1 MVQGVAT
8 GRADHPVISLLLQ
21 LVVPMLAGALHAAGV
36 AWPVHAW
43 WDYGQPQWALQ
54 LLSMALLAGTLL
66 GAGSPRQ
73 AAQRAWAFAAVYLGS
88 TFAWLYTAMHTFGG
102 MPAPLAALAQWLLA
116 GLLAIYFAFAGG
128 LWWYVARRGEFSGAL
143 LFGLLWMMAELARGT
158 WLTGFGWGAGGYAH
172 VNGPLSFFAPWLG
185 SYGVGAF
192 AGFIGMAAAQSF
204 MRAMGRRTP
213 AGELPS
219 AKRALQTSLV
229 LLLAPLCI
237 PAAWNQWT
245 ADAGSFSVTL
255 LQGGIAQDEKFEQ
268 TSGVP
273 QALSWYQAQL
283 LGATTDLVV
292 APETAVPLLLQE
304 LPAGYWDRLS
314 TGLRS
319 QGHAAMFGMPL
330 GDSQQGFTN
339 SVIGFMPGQT
349 QIQRYDKHHLVPFGE
364 FIPPLFRWFTNLMHI
379 PLGDFNRG
387 ALGQASF
394 AMRGHRLAVHICY
407 EDLFGEELATRF
419 VDPASAPT
427 ALVNVSNLAWF
438 GNGLAIDQH
447 LSIAR
452 MRALEFGLP
461 VLRATNTGATAII
474 AHTGVVQAQLPYG
487 PAGVLQGQV
496 QGRTGLTPFARWAA
510 RWGLWPLWLAG
521 LTVLAGAALTR
532 RR

>member
-1 MVQGVAT
+1 MIA
-8 GRADHPVISLLLQ
+8 LLLQ

-36 AWPVHAW
+36 AWPGHTMW
-43 WDYGQPQWALQ
+43 EYGQPQWALQ
-54 LLSMALLAGTLL
+54 LLSMALLAGTVLS
-66 GAGSPRQ
+66 AGSQQQ
-73 AAQRAWAFAAVYLGS
+73 AALRTWAFTTVYLGC
-88 TFAWLYTAMHTFGG
+88 TFAWLYTAMHTYGG
-102 MPAPLAALAQWLLA
+102 MPAPLALIAQWLLA
-116 GLLAIYFAFAGG
+116 ALLAIYFACAAW
-128 LWWYVARRGEFSGAL
+128 LWWSVARRGQFSGAL

-172 VNGPLSFFAPWLG
+172 IKGPLSFFIPWLG
-185 SYGVGAF
+185 AYGVCALAAF
-192 AGFIGMAAAQSF
+192 MGMALAQSF

-219 AKRALQTSLV
+219 AKRALQTTLV
-229 LLLAPLCI
+229 LLIAPLLI
-237 PAAWNQWT
+237 PTAWNQWT
-245 ADAGSFSVTL
+245 VDAGSFSVTL
-255 LQGGIAQDEKFEQ
+255 LQGGIAQDEKFEPS
-268 TSGVP
+268 SGVP

-283 LGATTDLVV
+283 LGAQTDVVV
-292 APETAVPLLLQE
+292 APETALPLLPQD
-304 LPAGYWDRLS
+304 LPEGYWDRLS

-319 QGHAAMFGMPL
+319 QGHAAIFGMPL
-330 GDSQQGFTN
+330 GDSEQGFTN
-339 SVIGFMPGQT
+339 SVIGLMPGQS

-364 FIPPLFRWFTNLMHI
+364 FIPPMFRWFTNLMHI

-387 ALGQASF
+387 PLGQASF
-394 AMRGHRLAVHICY
+394 VARGQRLAVHICY

-419 VDPASAPT
+419 TDPAAAPT

-438 GNGLAIDQH
+438 GDGLAIDQH

-474 AHTGVVQAQLPYG
+474 AHTGVVKAQLPYG

-496 QGRTGLTPFARWAA
+496 QGRSGVTPFARWAA
-510 RWGLWPLWLAG
+510 RWGLWPLWLVGMVA
-521 LTVLAGAALTR
+521 LLWAALTR